1 MIRHGAIAD
10 RLLLPAQRSRLGVAA
25 QGWRIATTV
34 GKSRIPGAGDGR
46 FSDEAVR
53 AGSVV
58 SVKPIVPVGSLSS
71 LRDVPSDST
80 LTFASRDD
88 LEAYVSLC
96 VAEGGYEREQVL
108 EQFENF
114 LWSLDGTR
122 GFLNQCTWTMN
133 HADAGGGLNVR
144 FAERP
149 GRVGEGA
156 PAIVGEAL
164 CDIRAGDELRNDYRE
179 FEMPGFYTRFCG
191 EHGFKD
197 VRTAVLLEVDGFV
210 CETRAL

>member
-34 GKSRIPGAGDGR
+34 GKSPIPGAGDGR
-46 FSDEAVR
+46 FSDEAV
-53 AGSVV
+53 ATGSVV

-71 LRDVPSDST
+71 LRDVPPHSAVA
-80 LTFASRDD
+80 FVSRDD

-96 VAEGGYEREQVL
+96 TAEGDYGREQVL

-114 LWSLDGTR
+114 LWSLDGAR
-122 GFLNQCTWTMN
+122 GFLNHCTWTMN

-144 FAERP
+144 FVERLQ
-149 GRVGEGA
+149 EGA
-156 PAIVGEAL
+156 PVIVGEAL

-179 FEMPGFYTRFCG
+179 FKMPGFYTRFCG
-191 EHGFKD
+191 DHGFKD
-197 VRTAVLLEVDGFV
+197 VRTTVLLTVDG
-210 CETRAL
+210 A